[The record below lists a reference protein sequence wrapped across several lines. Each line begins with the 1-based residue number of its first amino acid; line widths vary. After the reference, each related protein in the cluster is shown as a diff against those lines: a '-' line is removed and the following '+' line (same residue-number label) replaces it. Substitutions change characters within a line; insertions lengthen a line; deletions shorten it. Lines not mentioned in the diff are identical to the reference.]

1 VAGHLRLYGDALVAA
16 GRSPDDGLGKV
27 RLDRAM
33 PAPAAVAAVL
43 TGFLDEMVANLDG
56 VLGDVDSEFLHD
68 FRVAVRRTRTT
79 LKLAGAVLPRV
90 ADTYADEF
98 RWLGDITTP
107 TRDFDVHLLGFAE
120 MAGWLMSADPAELA
134 PFHRHLQK
142 QRATE
147 RRRLVRG
154 LRSARCARLLDEWRS
169 VLADAASS
177 AGAPS
182 AGELAVATIGR
193 AYRRVV
199 RLGSAITT
207 ASPAEDLHTL
217 RKRGKELRYALE
229 MFSSLYDGTTHR
241 AAVADLKGLQD
252 CLGRFQDSEVQR
264 DAITRF
270 AEQMMAAGTAPAA
283 TVLAMGELAAH
294 LEADQVKARDEFA
307 GRFAQFMRRG
317 NRRRMAVLTGAAPA

>member
-1 VAGHLRLYGDALVAA
+1 LTTGSLRYQFVPDGRPGGSEPVLDVLATRFAVAPGSSRVVRRMWLDTFDWRLHKAGWTLEYAESGADRTLAVRTRDGDHL
-16 GRSPDDGLGKV
+16 S
-27 RLDRAM
+27 
-33 PAPAAVAAVL
+33 AAV
-43 TGFLDEMVANLDG
+43 
-56 VLGDVDSEFLHD
+56 
-68 FRVAVRRTRTT
+68 
-79 LKLAGAVLPRV
+79 P
-90 ADTYADEF
+90 
-98 RWLGDITTP
+98 P
-107 TRDFDVHLLGFAE
+107 
-120 MAGWLMSADPAELA
+120 
-134 PFHRHLQK
+134 
-142 QRATE
+142 
-147 RRRLVRG
+147 
-154 LRSARCARLLDEWRS
+154 
-169 VLADAASS
+169 LADAASS